1 MPKGFIDM
9 MPIENEPIQQADA
22 KVTPMWNEIV
32 EYFHESPQRLKVAQA
47 IVRHGFNIEKPGI
60 IRCGPIRIPLKSIGD
75 ALGIDRRTV
84 RATTEDIC
92 LNEKLCEFFKRLQPA
107 GPSLERVREVLGYGV
122 LTIYVESPE
131 NAGILSD
138 VTSIIAGYG
147 ISIRQVLAEDVE
159 IYEEPCLKV
168 ITHEPLPGRVIET
181 LTGIKGVSRVIIE
194 N

>member
-1 MPKGFIDM
+1 M
-9 MPIENEPIQQADA
+9 
-22 KVTPMWNEIV
+22 
-32 EYFHESPQRLKVAQA
+32 KVAQA
-47 IVRHGFNIEKPGI
+47 IVRHGFHIEKPGLV
-60 IRCGPIRIPLKSIGD
+60 RCGAIRIPLKAIGD

-92 LNEKLCEFFKRLQPA
+92 QNEKLCEFFKRLRPA
-107 GPSLERVREVLGYGV
+107 GPSLEKVREVLGYGV
-122 LTIYVESPE
+122 LTIYVDSPE

-159 IYEEPCLKV
+159 VYEQPCLKV

-181 LTGIKGVSRVIIE
+181 LTAIKGVNRVIIE
-194 N
+194 K